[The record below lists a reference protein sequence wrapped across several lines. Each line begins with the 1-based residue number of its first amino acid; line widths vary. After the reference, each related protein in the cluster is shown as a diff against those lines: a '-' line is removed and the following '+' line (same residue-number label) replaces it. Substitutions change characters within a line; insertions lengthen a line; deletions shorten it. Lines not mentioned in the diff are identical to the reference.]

1 MNQIQKNA
9 DDINS
14 RLGMIENA
22 DMFKQPPALSGG
34 LPRDAKDYF
43 EYIEIHRAKTVET
56 LSQKYRAIGPL
67 LTKMEGLVVNTNTGK
82 STKLRSYYAY
92 WEKRAFEALE
102 KMVQNNLTTF
112 NNQLQTKML
121 FSVDAML
128 SPPDI
133 IVNPPYNEL
142 FKHLMQVDL
151 SLFFRNICVVP

>member
-9 DDINS
+9 DDINA
-14 RLGMIENA
+14 RLTMIENA
-22 DMFKQPPALSGG
+22 DMFKMPPPLTGG

-92 WEKRAFEALE
+92 WEKRAFDVLE
-102 KMVQNNLTTF
+102 KVRHVF
-112 NNQLQTKML
+112 
-121 FSVDAML
+121 
-128 SPPDI
+128 
-133 IVNPPYNEL
+133 
-142 FKHLMQVDL
+142 
-151 SLFFRNICVVP
+151 